1 MYGLTSDGIY
11 GQETRCKILD
21 LLR

>member
-11 GQETRCKILD
+11 GQETRYKILD